1 MSKNNK
7 KLLIVVLVL
16 ILVLIVGTTYAWLRL
31 TKSSNTVNKITA
43 GNLELVLD
51 DTTSEGIKLVNEVPR
66 SYRQGMETKEYTFT
80 LTNTSST
87 SNYSLSLKDL
97 EKYTDEDGNET
108 VIAAEN
114 RINDSK
120 IRYILLKDGEVAT
133 ADKSK
138 ILTDRTIDTGT
149 IKKGQTISYSL
160 RVWIDSHAGDNNT
173 ESEVMGK
180 IFNVELSL
188 VAEQTSQVTPTAKT
202 ICKRAT
208 TLHTEECNNGRC
220 VSDGYGVNGSM
231 GTATITY
238 GNLGTEGTLTSGD
251 AFDCD
256 VNGDGVY
263 DSATEKCDYVAV
275 IDNTSLNIEVNN
287 NSSLRVLERNIEY
300 AYRLYSKK
308 IKRGEREYD
317 YTQVIQFNLNN
328 FSFKGNDKII
338 DIYGVKNDSDL
349 TLSNKIIFVQIY
361 VPNLRKKWYNEGI
374 ESLNEAEKYILA
386 LVEMDIEKLKSLG
399 GEKLMEEYVKEAEE
413 VSFEGGVGE
422 SYDKEWALKD
432 QAYRDGEEKGS
443 TTKAIE
449 IAKSMLEK
457 NMDINLISELTK
469 LSKEEIDRLK

>member
-1 MSKNNK
+1 MFCKP
-7 KLLIVVLVL
+7 KL
-16 ILVLIVGTTYAWLRL
+16 
-31 TKSSNTVNKITA
+31 
-43 GNLELVLD
+43 
-51 DTTSEGIKLVNEVPR
+51 
-66 SYRQGMETKEYTFT
+66 
-80 LTNTSST
+80 
-87 SNYSLSLKDL
+87 
-97 EKYTDEDGNET
+97 
-108 VIAAEN
+108 
-114 RINDSK
+114 
-120 IRYILLKDGEVAT
+120 
-133 ADKSK
+133 
-138 ILTDRTIDTGT
+138 
-149 IKKGQTISYSL
+149 
-160 RVWIDSHAGDNNT
+160 
-173 ESEVMGK
+173 
-180 IFNVELSL
+180 
-188 VAEQTSQVTPTAKT
+188 
-202 ICKRAT
+202 CKRAT
-208 TLHTEECNNGRC
+208 TLHTEICSNDDSSYYC
-220 VSDGYGVNGSM
+220 QVDGYTLND
-231 GTATITY
+231 TITY
-238 GNLGTEGTLTSGD
+238 GNFGTKGVLTSGD

-374 ESLNEAEKYILA
+374 ENLNEAEKYILA

-399 GEKLMEEYVKEAEE
+399 GEELMEEYVKEAEE

-432 QAYRDGEEKGS
+432 QAYRDGKDEGREEGS

-449 IAKSMLEK
+449 IARNLLKNKVDISIIAQSTGLSIDEIKS
-457 NMDINLISELTK
+457 LI
-469 LSKEEIDRLK
+469 